1 MYVVFPQMQKIVLC
15 GTEKIN
21 LIEQILTD
29 YEEKIDNLNRKSE
42 EFENKIKDMDL
53 KLQDFNIAD
62 LLKSNT
68 LNIEG
73 GEGEEGGNQL
83 ILNLVSNL
91 EKKFNAKSK
100 TTDDRLNKL
109 EETNYRL
116 VRDTQNLKNFQDGTK
131 RSINNLKKAD
141 EEIIE
146 NMKLIQNKIVE
157 ISPDM
162 SKQFDSLK
170 IPQKEKKEKEEKDE
184 SSKVEEKERKNSNL
198 SVSKTEPQ
206 IDLENNEKIK
216 EIMKRLFDIEK
227 SVKILPKEIGAEQ
240 IKSDIS
246 ALKSGIGN
254 CARLQDLKEAKEK
267 EDDMQKQIN
276 FLKEQ
281 FDDFTSNTTDH
292 EDLQNVKRKL
302 EFLNSK
308 THEWETTQQELLIKF
323 NQTTKANSQF
333 TGSDKYLEVQKFEDF
348 KVQIIKEFSSVN
360 DNFTH
365 LRRLVDNILEALK
378 NKPSYRDIKA
388 LEEELTV
395 KFEELKLATTK
406 KFAEKIE
413 TTKNFKYLDH
423 QIKHILEVYI
433 KRENKSENWLIAKKS
448 LNPNLCASCE
458 SYIGDL
464 KDNNDYQPWNKYP
477 LKDPN
482 DKGYRF
488 GNGFSKMLQMIQ
500 VDENEKKN
508 TGMVTLQNT
517 NEPNKK
523 KLEKID
529 GNTKSGFNSGYI
541 KTENNKILPKIK
553 ANNTANN
560 FGKNINNIGNRNMA
574 ENNFKQE
581 NYGEQI
587 DINDG
592 AEEEE
597 DEKPAITKIVKV
609 HKD

>member
-42 EFENKIKDMDL
+42 EFENKLKDMDL

-170 IPQKEKKEKEEKDE
+170 IPQKKEKEEKDE

-240 IKSDIS
+240 IKLDIS
-246 ALKSGIGN
+246 ALKSGKGN
-254 CARLQDLKEAKEK
+254 CSRLQDLKEAKEK

-281 FDDFTSNTTDH
+281 FDDFNSNTTCH

-302 EFLNSK
+302 EFVNSK
-308 THEWETTQQELLIKF
+308 THEWEKVQQELLIKS
-323 NQTTKANSQF
+323 NQTTNANSQF
-333 TGSDKYLEVQKFEDF
+333 TGRDKYLEVQKFEDF

-365 LRRLVDNILEALK
+365 LRRFVDNILESLK
-378 NKPSYRDIKA
+378 IS
-388 LEEELTV
+388 
-395 KFEELKLATTK
+395 
-406 KFAEKIE
+406 
-413 TTKNFKYLDH
+413 
-423 QIKHILEVYI
+423 IL
-433 KRENKSENWLIAKKS
+433 
-448 LNPNLCASCE
+448 
-458 SYIGDL
+458 IG
-464 KDNNDYQPWNKYP
+464 
-477 LKDPN
+477 
-482 DKGYRF
+482 
-488 GNGFSKMLQMIQ
+488 I
-500 VDENEKKN
+500 
-508 TGMVTLQNT
+508 
-517 NEPNKK
+517 
-523 KLEKID
+523 
-529 GNTKSGFNSGYI
+529 
-541 KTENNKILPKIK
+541 
-553 ANNTANN
+553 
-560 FGKNINNIGNRNMA
+560 
-574 ENNFKQE
+574 
-581 NYGEQI
+581 
-587 DINDG
+587 
-592 AEEEE
+592 
-597 DEKPAITKIVKV
+597 
-609 HKD
+609 